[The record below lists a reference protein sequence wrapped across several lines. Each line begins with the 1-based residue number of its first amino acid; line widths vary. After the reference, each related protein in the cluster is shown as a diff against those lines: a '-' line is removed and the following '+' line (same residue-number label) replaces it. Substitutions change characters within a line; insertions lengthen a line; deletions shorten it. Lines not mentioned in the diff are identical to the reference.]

1 MQFQMKCFQCIYLN
15 KCIFS
20 FRDKFIKLF
29 FMMTLICA
37 EILDSILNTITSDF
51 SADSLE
57 LHGDDDG
64 EEFPLPCSE
73 DFEFFM
79 NIAKTVP
86 PHSPGSQVRPFS
98 FALLNSF
105 Y

>member
-20 FRDKFIKLF
+20 FRDKFTKLS

-57 LHGDDDG
+57 LHGDDEE
-64 EEFPLPCSE
+64 EEFVL
-73 DFEFFM
+73 
-79 NIAKTVP
+79 
-86 PHSPGSQVRPFS
+86 
-98 FALLNSF
+98 
-105 Y
+105 